1 MPRILLVDDDIN
13 VLRALGRLIH
23 FLPREVLGGEAEVEC
38 YAQPEAALARA
49 AVCEFDLIVVDYLM
63 PGMHGVAFMRRLN
76 LMHSHAARL
85 LLTAHA
91 RALEKIEAVKG
102 IGPVEMMQKPWDEAA
117 LKSAISRLV
126 TWRRDQL
133 AARHGAAAVASP
145 HNGLQALAAALT
157 TAQ

>member
-49 AVCEFDLIVVDYLM
+49 AVWEFDLIVVDYLM

-76 LMHSHAARL
+76 AMHSHAARL

-117 LKSAISRLV
+117 LKTAISRLV

-133 AARHGAAAVASP
+133 AASHGAAAGASP
-145 HNGLQALAAALT
+145 HNGSQALAAALT